1 MTHGAQ
7 KLFGWFRGYGFRGT
21 GFFEG
26 LGGCRSYVRCG
37 LRLFADSR
45 EDIVRLYNE
54 HRAGQFE
61 RVSVGSNGRNLIYEN
76 NNRLLGIAFDGR

>member
-1 MTHGAQ
+1 MALKSCLVGFAVTVLGERPFSKDWAGA
-7 KLFGWFRGYGFRGT
+7 G
-21 GFFEG
+21 
-26 LGGCRSYVRCG
+26 VPCG

-76 NNRLLGIAFDGR
+76 NNRLLSIAFDGR

>member
-1 MTHGAQ
+1 MALKSCLVGFAVMVLGERPSSKDWAGAGVT
-7 KLFGWFRGYGFRGT
+7 FAAVPRF
-21 GFFEG
+21 
-26 LGGCRSYVRCG
+26 
-37 LRLFADSR
+37 FADSR

-76 NNRLLGIAFDGR
+76 NNRLLSIAFDGR

>member
-1 MTHGAQ
+1 MALKSCLVGFAVMVLGERAFSKDWAGAGVT
-7 KLFGWFRGYGFRGT
+7 FAAVPRF
-21 GFFEG
+21 
-26 LGGCRSYVRCG
+26 
-37 LRLFADSR
+37 FADSR

-61 RVSVGSNGRNLIYEN
+61 RVGSNGRNLIYEN